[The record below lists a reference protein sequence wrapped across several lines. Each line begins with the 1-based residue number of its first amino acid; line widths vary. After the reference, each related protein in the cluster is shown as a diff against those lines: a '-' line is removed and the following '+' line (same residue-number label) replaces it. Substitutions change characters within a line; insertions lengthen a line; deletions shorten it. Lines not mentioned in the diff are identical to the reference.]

1 MMKSFLYHIFIIIF
15 FFLVVAI
22 FDPPVYAAQ
31 FILKSSETSVVIGK
45 TFTVTINLT
54 GGEPTLGTDMVLS
67 YDKDRLVVTKVQA
80 SSLYPTYNPVGE
92 KRIDQENGVV
102 TLSGSGGIGKTVPA
116 EGEFATITFKAI
128 KPGQAT
134 IVVDYTPGE
143 TNKSG
148 IIDPKGAEL
157 MSVSP
162 SPIILVIKDQ
172 SPLQK
177 IFAFFTA
184 LFQKK

>member
-1 MMKSFLYHIFIIIF
+1 MLGPIVS
-15 FFLVVAI
+15 VS
-22 FDPPVYAAQ
+22 AAE
-31 FILKSSETSVVIGK
+31 FILQASETSVVVGK
-45 TFTVTINLT
+45 TFTVTVNLT

-67 YDKDRLVVTKVQA
+67 FDPDRLIVKIIQT
-80 SSLYPTYNPVGE
+80 SPLYPTYNPVGE

-102 TLSGSGGIGKTVPA
+102 TLSGSGGIGQEVSA
-116 EGEFATITFKAI
+116 EGEFATIMFKAI

-134 IVVDYTPGE
+134 IGVDYTPGE

-157 MSVSP
+157 MSVAP
-162 SPIILVIKDQ
+162 SPVTLVIKDQ

-177 IFAFFTA
+177 FFAFLPPCF
-184 LFQKK
+184 KRNNEEDD